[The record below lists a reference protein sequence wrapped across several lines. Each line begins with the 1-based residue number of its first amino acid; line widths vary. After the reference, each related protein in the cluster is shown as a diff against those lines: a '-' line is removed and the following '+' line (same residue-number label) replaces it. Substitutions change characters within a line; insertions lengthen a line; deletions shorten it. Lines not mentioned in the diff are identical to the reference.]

1 MSSSQG
7 SHQGAAIADVEECRR
22 RRRLLLKAGEAIKDD
37 ETARQK
43 MRDARVYERGV
54 IGTFSDPVGFD
65 PDNLGD
71 VKSYHSYPFVEEY
84 NVIKPMGYFAFMG
97 DLPMMRWLYVNGAD
111 TRDAEVPVWFPMWA
125 AARNGNGTGRCI
137 CLICKWLFEHGAA
150 EDIKRPT
157 RIAESFS
164 IGVTRPL
171 NRAFSPLRQI
181 RRNLIRWF
189 ILNGALCKDDNLGD
203 LDVEKMKADLDSIW
217 GHMPRRRVRT
227 ERAAL
232 LTWANDLHRARY
244 SFLLF
249 LSGSLTA
256 PRLAQPAGSPPR
268 TVSPLQCFGGVPEVL
283 EQIGRYAGH
292 RQYHG
297 WSYDAGLVRGREARI
312 IRQLTELLPGLPFL
326 ERRSARY

>member
-7 SHQGAAIADVEECRR
+7 SDQGTAIADVEECRR
-22 RRRLLLKAGEAIKDD
+22 RRRLLLKAGEAIEDD

-54 IGTFSDPVGFD
+54 IGTFKVIQLDSIRIM
-65 PDNLGD
+65 LGMSRAITHTRLW
-71 VKSYHSYPFVEEY
+71 KNTMLSSPWATS
-84 NVIKPMGYFAFMG
+84 PLLG

-111 TRDAEVPVWFPMWA
+111 TRDVEVAVWFPMWA
-125 AARNGNGTGRCI
+125 AARNGGGTGRCI

-181 RRNLIRWF
+181 RRNLI

-203 LDVEKMKADLDSIW
+203 LDVEKMKTDLDSMW
-217 GHMPRRRVRT
+217 GHMPRRRVRR
-227 ERAAL
+227 ERAPS
-232 LTWANDLHRARY
+232 HV
-244 SFLLF
+244 
-249 LSGSLTA
+249 G
-256 PRLAQPAGSPPR
+256 
-268 TVSPLQCFGGVPEVL
+268 
-283 EQIGRYAGH
+283 
-292 RQYHG
+292 
-297 WSYDAGLVRGREARI
+297 
-312 IRQLTELLPGLPFL
+312 
-326 ERRSARY
+326 